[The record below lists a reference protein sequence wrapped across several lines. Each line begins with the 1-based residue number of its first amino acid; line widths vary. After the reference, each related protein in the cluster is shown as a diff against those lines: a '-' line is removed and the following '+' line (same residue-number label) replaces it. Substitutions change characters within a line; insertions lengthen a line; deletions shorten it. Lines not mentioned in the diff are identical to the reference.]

1 MSDSITKAEL
11 LERAAS
17 ASDTLCEDEFHDY
30 FQNNCPG
37 NTWYNLDDEASELWD
52 KMPECVVQDSY
63 LFRALVSAV
72 AAEAYARG
80 VAGAAAYLG
89 VPLADLDNGVS
100 EYLDRDREPLSGI
113 TIPAIDYTHDAG

>member
-1 MSDSITKAEL
+1 MSDSIIKAEL

-80 VAGAAAYLG
+80 VAAVLG
-89 VPLADLDNGVS
+89 KYHRLYAVCQYTLAQFNRATVTTLVMGS
-100 EYLDRDREPLSGI
+100 IL
-113 TIPAIDYTHDAG
+113 

>member
-80 VAGAAAYLG
+80 ALRR
-89 VPLADLDNGVS
+89 VS
-100 EYLDRDREPLSGI
+100 IHSCPIQPGDRHHSRDG
-113 TIPAIDYTHDAG
+113 